1 MNTCDPYIECNAV
14 LDPPASK
21 SVLLPAIAANQGS
34 LESIITHQQ
43 KLILILYKA
52 Y

>member
-1 MNTCDPYIECNAV
+1 MYTCDPYIEYNAV
-14 LDPPASK
+14 LDPPASR
-21 SVLLPAIAANQGS
+21 SVLLPAIAASQGS

-43 KLILILYKA
+43 KLLILYKA